1 VAGYRED
8 AVVGHWVH
16 SHEEDTDEEMVY
28 RPASYPFPPARG
40 RTSFEL
46 RPDGSY
52 VERSPGPVDV
62 PVESQG
68 SWTLEGGRL
77 FLGAEGGRPGQAWEV
92 TAAAAD
98 RLALKK

>member
-1 VAGYRED
+1 VAGLRRE
-8 AVVGHWVH
+8 AVVGRWIH

-28 RPASYPFPPARG
+28 RPASYPFPPSRG

-52 VERSPGPVDV
+52 VELSPGPVDV

-68 SWTLEGGRL
+68 TWSLEGGRL
-77 FLGAEGGRPGQAWEV
+77 FLECEGERPGQAWEV
-92 TAAAAD
+92 ASAESD
-98 RLALKK
+98 RMTLRK